1 MPRPLLSC
9 PWHRQA
15 GASGTI
21 LGGYAQRTRE
31 DANAMSLTFKPRP
44 RGGRW
49 PVALAWLAVV
59 LLAVAALMMGGAGPA
74 YRLEWLSLGESFS
87 LLRRGALLSL
97 GAAGFGVLTFLVA
110 GLCRRGKPALVGMLV
125 VGAVVALVAQ
135 PLQLRELAR
144 SVPPIHDITTD
155 LANPPVF
162 EALAE
167 ARRAAP
173 NALDYPR
180 DFAED
185 QRAGYPALAPL
196 EIARPLPEVRT
207 AAEALA
213 RERGWEIAAVTERRI
228 EAVATTRWFG
238 FQDDIVI
245 RLMPTDAGTMVDM
258 RSASRIGQSD
268 LGTNAARIQNY
279 LEALGARLSS

>member
-1 MPRPLLSC
+1 
-9 PWHRQA
+9 
-15 GASGTI
+15 
-21 LGGYAQRTRE
+21 
-31 DANAMSLTFKPRP
+31 MSLTFKPRP

-59 LLAVAALMMGGAGPA
+59 LLAVAALLMGGVGPA

-97 GAAGFGVLTFLVA
+97 GAAGLGVMAFLVA
-110 GLCRRGKPALVGMLV
+110 GLCRRWKPALVGMLV
-125 VGAVVALVAQ
+125 IVAVVALVAQ

-155 LANPPVF
+155 LANPPAF

-167 ARRAAP
+167 ARRTAP
-173 NALDYPR
+173 NALAYPR
-180 DFAED
+180 DFAEA
-185 QRAGYPALAPL
+185 QRAGYPDLRPL
-196 EIARPLPEVRT
+196 DIAHPLPEVHA

-213 RERGWEIAAVTERRI
+213 RERGWENAAASEQRL

-238 FQDDIVI
+238 FKDDIVI
-245 RLMPTDAGTMVDM
+245 RLTPTDAGTRVDM
-258 RSASRIGQSD
+258 RSASRIGKSD
-268 LGTNAARIQNY
+268 LGTNASRIQNF
-279 LEALGARLSS
+279 LEALTARLSS